1 MGIKVLREKC
11 IGCSICVNTCPYGAI
26 TMVEESHELKGQKT
40 DKADELAYI
49 DETKCTLC
57 GECVGPCPTDAIFIG
72 EITSEFKGKTEY
84 RNVMVFAEQRRGEL
98 EEAAF
103 ELLAK
108 GRELA
113 DKLKT
118 DLYALLICK
127 DVSDKPNELISH
139 GANKVIVVSDDSLF
153 HFLPEPYTN
162 TLIDI
167 INKYKPSIFLAP
179 STTQGRALLSRTA
192 ASIYTGLTADCTGL
206 DVDKNGNLL
215 QTRPAFGGSIKARIL
230 TPDMRPQ
237 MATVRPKVFSPLPF
251 DPERKGEIIEE
262 AIPAERLVSTS
273 KFESWIADETSE
285 ISIEDADIIFAGG
298 RGLGGPENF
307 KLLFELASMTG
318 GAVGASRT
326 TIDEGW
332 IPYSHQ
338 VGQTGKTVAP
348 SIYMAFGISGAIQHL
363 EGMRSSDFIVAVNK
377 DPEAPIFKVAD
388 IGIVA
393 DLFDVIP
400 VLKKHLKDRRNG

>member
-1 MGIKVLREKC
+1 MGIFLIKEKC
-11 IGCSICVNTCPYGAI
+11 IGCGICVDICPYGAI
-26 TMVEESHELKGQKT
+26 SMIDELHKLTVEKK
-40 DKADELAYI
+40 DKADKLAVI
-49 DETKCTLC
+49 EDVECTLC
-57 GECVGPCPTDAIFIG
+57 GECVGPCPTDAILIEEESFESKRK
-72 EITSEFKGKTEY
+72 EIYKDI
-84 RNVMVFAEQRRGEL
+84 MVFAEQRRGEL

-113 DKLKT
+113 NSLGVE
-118 DLYALLICK
+118 LYALLICK
-127 DVSDKPNELISH
+127 NIENKPEELIAG
-139 GANKVIVVSDDSLF
+139 GADKVIVVRNNSLH

-162 TLIDI
+162 ILLYI
-167 INKYKPSIFLAP
+167 INKYKPTIFLAP

-206 DVDKNGNLL
+206 SVDEEGNLI
-215 QTRPAFGGSIKARIL
+215 QTRPAFGGSVKAKII
-230 TPDMRPQ
+230 TPNTRPQ
-237 MATVRPKVFSPLPF
+237 MATVRPKVFSPLPKNL
-251 DPERKGEIIEE
+251 EKTGEIIEE
-262 AIPAERLVSTS
+262 TIPSEKLKSVS
-273 KFESWIADETSE
+273 KFESWISDETSL
-285 ISIEDADIIFAGG
+285 ISIEDADIIVAGG
-298 RGLGGPENF
+298 RGLGKEENF
-307 KLLFELASMTG
+307 KFLFELAELMG
-318 GAVGASRT
+318 AAVGASRT
-326 TIDEGW
+326 VIDEGW

-400 VLKKHLKDRRNG
+400 ALKEAFIKKKNG

>member
-1 MGIKVLREKC
+1 MGIFLIKEKC
-11 IGCSICVNTCPYGAI
+11 IGCGICVDICPCGAI
-26 TMVEESHELKGQKT
+26 SMIDELHKLTVEKK
-40 DKADELAYI
+40 DKADKLAVI
-49 DETKCTLC
+49 EDVKCTLC
-57 GECVGPCPTDAIFIG
+57 GECVEPCPTDAILIEEESFESKRK
-72 EITSEFKGKTEY
+72 EIYKDI
-84 RNVMVFAEQRRGEL
+84 MVFAEQRRGEL

-113 DKLKT
+113 NSLGVE
-118 DLYALLICK
+118 LYALLICK
-127 DVSDKPNELISH
+127 NIENKPEELIAG
-139 GANKVIVVSDDSLF
+139 GADKVIVVRDNSLH

-162 TLIDI
+162 ILLYI
-167 INKYKPSIFLAP
+167 INKYKPTIFLAP

-206 DVDKNGNLL
+206 SVDEEGNLI
-215 QTRPAFGGSIKARIL
+215 QTRPAFGGSVKAKII
-230 TPDMRPQ
+230 TPNTRPQ
-237 MATVRPKVFSPLPF
+237 MATVRPKVFSPLPKN
-251 DPERKGEIIEE
+251 PEKAGEIIEE
-262 AIPAERLVSTS
+262 TIPSEKLKSVS
-273 KFESWIADETSE
+273 KFESWISDETSL
-285 ISIEDADIIFAGG
+285 ISIEDADIIVAGG
-298 RGLGGPENF
+298 RGLGKEENF
-307 KLLFELASMTG
+307 KFLFELAELMG
-318 GAVGASRT
+318 AAVGASRT
-326 TIDEGW
+326 VIDEGW

-400 VLKKHLKDRRNG
+400 ALKEAFIKKKNG